1 MIHFKCIVDVVVVVN
16 VAAAVIVDV
25 VVVAVS
31 VDILPF
37 FLLSTEANN
46 NIFLLRNQPSKFNFS
61 SMNDSSL

>member
-1 MIHFKCIVDVVVVVN
+1 MIHFKCIVEVVVVVN
-16 VAAAVIVDV
+16 VAAAVIADVV

-46 NIFLLRNQPSKFNFS
+46 NIFLLRNQPSKIQ
-61 SMNDSSL
+61 L